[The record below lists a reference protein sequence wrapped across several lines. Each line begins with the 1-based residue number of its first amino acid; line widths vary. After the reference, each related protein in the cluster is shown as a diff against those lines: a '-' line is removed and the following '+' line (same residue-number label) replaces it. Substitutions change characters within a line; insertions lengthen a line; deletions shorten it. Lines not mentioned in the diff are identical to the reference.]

1 MDEKRIREIF
11 EKVASGLPLR
21 LPVSTYRLQFNNDF
35 TFDDA
40 RSVVPYLDDLGITDL
55 YASPYF
61 KAQPG
66 STHGYDVVDQNAL
79 NPEVG
84 TYEEYQRMVNE
95 LKGRDMGL
103 IADIV
108 PNHMSIVGS
117 ENSWWNDVLENGQS
131 SPYAAFFDIDWK
143 PVKEELEDRV
153 ILPILGGQYGDVL
166 ERQEIRLVFE
176 SGAFYVNYW
185 EHKLPVDPSTYDM
198 VLSHRIEKLEE
209 VMGTEDPSYQELLS
223 IITSLRNLPHRT
235 EQDPD
240 RVTERLREKDVAK
253 KRLNDLYGSSPEF
266 KSFLD
271 ENVSIFN
278 GDPEDPDSFDL
289 LDRLLSAQVYRLSF
303 WRVATEEINYRRF
316 FDIND
321 LGAIR
326 MEDEKVFG
334 EAHRLVFDLVRR
346 GFVTGFRVDHP
357 DGLYNPPEYFRRLQE
372 GAFTALCTA
381 EPNAESE
388 ARRFADL
395 YREALANEP
404 GGPLDR
410 PFYIVGEK
418 ILMES
423 ERLST
428 DWPIYG
434 TTGYSFMNLTNGV
447 LIDSTTAK
455 EMEKLYSGFTRQAQK
470 FPEIF
475 YGKKKLIMKTT
486 MASEIN
492 VLGHRLNRISERDRH
507 FRDFTLNSLINAI
520 VEVIA
525 FFPVYRTY
533 ISAAGINDS
542 DRRYIEVAISK
553 AKRRSLEIN
562 PAVYDF
568 LRDVLL
574 LAYPRRD
581 DPSLRRECLEFTMKF
596 QQLTGPV
603 MAKGIEDTAF
613 YNYNRLI
620 SVNEVGGNP
629 ERLGVP
635 PDAFHG
641 QNIERQKAWPF
652 TMKATSTHDSK
663 RSEDARARISVVS
676 EFAPEWRGCV
686 IRWAGMNKKFKGRIE
701 GRLAPDRNEEYL
713 LYQNLMGVWPIG
725 ETAGEAF
732 EDFIERIK
740 QYMVKALR
748 EAKTNSSWLNPNTE
762 YEDAVAGFSEKV
774 LRYGPFLEDV
784 KPFLRKVEHYGM
796 FNSLSQLLL
805 KITSPGVPDFYQG
818 TELWTLS
825 LVDPDNRRP
834 VDYDHRM
841 RLLDELRSRESST
854 DRAALAGEL
863 LGSKADGRIK
873 LYVTYRGL
881 NFRRENRG
889 LMERGTYMPLH
900 TSGSHAEQVIA
911 YCQFSEGAAAIT
923 IVPRLVSKVCG
934 LDGAPVG
941 EAWGDTLV
949 HIPQEASGGVYR
961 DIFTDET
968 VAVSD
973 HNGVQAISMRDAL
986 SVFPVALLRK
996 EPR

>member
-1 MDEKRIREIF
+1 MDEQRITQVF
-11 EKVASGLPLR
+11 EKVASGVPPR
-21 LPVSTYRLQFNNDF
+21 LPVSTYRLQFNKDF
-35 TFDDA
+35 SFKDA
-40 RSVVPYLDDLGITDL
+40 RGVIPYLDALGITDL

-66 STHGYDVVDQNAL
+66 STHGYDVVDQNSL

-84 TYEEYQRMVNE
+84 TYEDFQGMARE
-95 LKGRDMGL
+95 LRDRGMGH

-117 ENSWWNDVLENGQS
+117 GNAWWSDVLENGPS
-131 SPYAAFFDIDWK
+131 SPHAAFFDIDWK

-176 SGAFYVNYW
+176 GGAFYVNYW
-185 EHKLPVDPSTYDM
+185 EHRLPVDPSTYDM
-198 VLSHRIEKLEE
+198 VLAYRIEELEE
-209 VMGTEDPSYQELLS
+209 ALGSENPSYRELLS
-223 IITSLRNLPHRT
+223 IITSLRNLPHRID
-235 EQDPD
+235 QDPD
-240 RVTERLREKDVAK
+240 RVTERLREKDIAK
-253 KRLNDLYGSSPEF
+253 KRLNDLYGTSPEF
-266 KSFLD
+266 RSFLD
-271 ENVSIFN
+271 ENVAAFN
-278 GDPEDPDSFDL
+278 GDPENPDSFDL
-289 LDRLLSAQVYRLSF
+289 LDRLLSAQVYRLAF

-326 MEDEKVFG
+326 MEDEHVFS

-372 GAFTALCTA
+372 GAFTALCAA
-381 EPNAESE
+381 EHGEEGA

-395 YREALANEP
+395 YREALANDP
-404 GGPLDR
+404 GGPLDM

-447 LIDSTTAK
+447 LIDSASAK
-455 EMEKLYSGFTRQAQK
+455 EMEKIYTGFTRQTQK

-533 ISAAGINDS
+533 ISPAGINES
-542 DRRYIEVAISK
+542 DRRYIEAAISK

-574 LAYPRRD
+574 LSYPRRNV
-581 DPSLRRECLEFTMKF
+581 PALRRECLEFTMKF

-629 ERLGVP
+629 ERLGVAAE
-635 PDAFHG
+635 AFHG
-641 QNIERQKAWPF
+641 QNIERQKAWHL

-663 RSEDARARISVVS
+663 RSEDARARINVIS
-676 EFAPEWRGCV
+676 ELAPEWRRCV
-686 IRWAGMNKKFKGRIE
+686 IRWAGMNKKFKGRSE
-701 GRLAPDRNEEYL
+701 GRPVPDRNEEYL
-713 LYQNLMGVWPIG
+713 LYQTIMGVWPIG
-725 ETAGEAF
+725 ETAGEDF
-732 EDFIERIK
+732 GDFIERIK

-748 EAKTNSSWLNPNTE
+748 EAKTNSSWLNPDSE
-762 YEDAVAGFSEKV
+762 YEDAVTGFVEKA
-774 LRYGPFLEDV
+774 LRHKPFVEDV

-818 TELWTLS
+818 TELWTLA

-834 VDYDHRM
+834 VDYGLRM
-841 RLLDELRSRESST
+841 RLLEELKARESST
-854 DRAALAGEL
+854 DRASLAGEL
-863 LGSKADGRIK
+863 LDSKGDGRIK

-881 NFRRENRG
+881 NFRRENRA
-889 LMERGTYMPLH
+889 LMERGAYMPLH
-900 TSGSHAEQVIA
+900 TSGSHADGVIA
-911 YCQFSEGAAAIT
+911 YSQFTEDASAIT
-923 IVPRLVSKVCG
+923 VVPRLASKVCG

-941 EAWGDTLV
+941 DAWGDTLV
-949 HIPQEASGGVYR
+949 HIPAEAAAGRYR
-961 DIFTDET
+961 NVFTDEA

-973 HNGVQAISMRDAL
+973 HNGARAIRMRDAL
-986 SVFPVALLRK
+986 SVSPVALLVK
-996 EPR
+996 EA